1 MAIRIAEDVGIPA
14 LVAVA
19 DYGTERL
26 DKGKAE
32 GETKINPIMGMVL
45 AAAGYALTAFGIGGD
60 YTKNLGIASMDW
72 GVRGLRSMLAAR
84 GVVTSSPT
92 SSRLAMSRRVKAKEA
107 ATYPTYKP
115 EEEVVFSVT

>member
-26 DKGKAE
+26 DRDKAE
-32 GETKINPIMGMVL
+32 GETKINPIMGMVF

-72 GVRGLRSMLAAR
+72 GVRGLRSVLAAR
-84 GVVTSSPT
+84 GVISAPA
-92 SSRLAMSRRVKAKEA
+92 SSRLAMRRRVSAKEA
-107 ATYPTYKP
+107 TSYPTYKP